1 MNYHMYNIP
10 ILVHQHLHD
19 TVDGCEILHQLVG
32 GKRQIIPPFAMG
44 FTLIGIPW
52 NTYSVQLVQDGLPI
66 GSISGSMFNMLGFYS
81 MSVFPQDFKH

>member
-1 MNYHMYNIP
+1 MKYHMYNIP

-19 TVDGCEILHQLVG
+19 TVDGCEILHQLVD
-32 GKRQIIPPFAMG
+32 GKHQIITPMG
-44 FTLIGIPW
+44 FTVFDR
-52 NTYSVQLVQDGLPI
+52 NTYSFQLVQDGLSMSI